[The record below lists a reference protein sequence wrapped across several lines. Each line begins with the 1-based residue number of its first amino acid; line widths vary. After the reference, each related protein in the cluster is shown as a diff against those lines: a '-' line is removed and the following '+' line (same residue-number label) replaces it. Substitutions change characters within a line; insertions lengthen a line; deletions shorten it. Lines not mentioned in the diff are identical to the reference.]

1 MLLQSFATRR
11 QSARV
16 TKKFLD
22 STDSSGRNNDD
33 SNDDENKEKGASP
46 GLEMGCPFKDFS
58 DLI

>member
-22 STDSSGRNNDD
+22 STDSSNNDK